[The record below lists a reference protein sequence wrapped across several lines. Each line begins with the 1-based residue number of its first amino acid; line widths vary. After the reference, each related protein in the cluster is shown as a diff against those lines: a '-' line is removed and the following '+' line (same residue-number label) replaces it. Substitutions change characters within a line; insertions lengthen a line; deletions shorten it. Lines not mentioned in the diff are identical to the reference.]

1 MSLLCFWLSFL
12 FYFAFLLTY
21 QVNVHFSRVV
31 SFGITLMF
39 FI

>member
-21 QVNVHFSRVV
+21 QVYVHIYILYR
-31 SFGITLMF
+31 